1 MSGDSQKK
9 RPAQTRVEERAK
21 VAAAARATA
30 KSALKPQRVERN
42 KAKVIAALKRL
53 HPMD

>member
-1 MSGDSQKK
+1 MTKKSPSQRLPKNVLEK
-9 RPAQTRVEERAK
+9 ASVPKT
-21 VAAAARATA
+21 ATPVRRGP
-30 KSALKPQRVERN
+30 KENPV

>member
-1 MSGDSQKK
+1 MTAPTKK
-9 RPAQTRVEERAK
+9 RKPPVKLALRPKAFPVPAR
-21 VAAAARATA
+21 
-30 KSALKPQRVERN
+30 KPQLQER